1 MAKVDELETPEQFER
16 RREEVHIY
24 MERVAASSST
34 LTVDSEKAALFLSIS
49 KKELESRRDQNRPP
63 PPTPLW
69 IPGKKGVRVYY
80 FARTLVEH
88 IRGEPISQINP
99 YSNPLYGISL
109 GANAAAANAAADRK
123 ARSKMQS
130 MRWSASLTV
139 EEEDTTESFFVDSS
153 NRVMMQCW
161 EDDTK
166 TSDYFFSES
175 IEVEWM
181 QWDDALARVW
191 EDEGRRL
198 KWLGIAD
205 DLAPGLREA
214 VEAKRT
220 ATFLKI

>member
-1 MAKVDELETPEQFER
+1 MATVDEQETPEQLEK

-34 LTVDSEKAALFLSIS
+34 LTVNPAKAALFLSIS
-49 KKELESRRDQNRPP
+49 ESELESRRGRNEPP

-69 IPGKKGVRVYY
+69 IPGQKGVRVYY

-99 YSNPLYGISL
+99 YVNPLYGISL

-123 ARSKMQS
+123 ARSKMQP

-139 EEEDTTESFFVDSS
+139 EAEDTTESFFVDPS
-153 NRVMMQCW
+153 NRVIMQCW
-161 EDDTK
+161 EDATK
-166 TSDYFFSES
+166 TADYFFSES

-191 EDEGRRL
+191 EDEGIRL
-198 KWLGIAD
+198 KWLGKSD
-205 DLAPGLREA
+205 VLAPGLRQA
-214 VEAKRT
+214 VEVKRK
-220 ATFLKI
+220 AMFSKI

>member
-1 MAKVDELETPEQFER
+1 MATVDDQETPEQREK
-16 RREEVHIY
+16 RREEVHIN
-24 MERVAASSST
+24 MERIAASSST
-34 LTVDSEKAALFLSIS
+34 YFVKPAKAAFFLSIS
-49 KKELESRRDQNRPP
+49 EKELENRRARKEPP
-63 PPTPLW
+63 PPTPTW
-69 IPGKKGVRVYY
+69 VPGQKGVPVHY

-99 YSNPLYGISL
+99 FGNPLNGISL

-123 ARSKMQS
+123 ARSMMRP

-139 EEEDTTESFFVDSS
+139 EAEDTTESFFVDAS

-175 IEVEWM
+175 IEVAWM

-191 EDEGRRL
+191 VDEGRRL
-198 KWLGIAD
+198 KWLGKSD
-205 DLAPGLREA
+205 VLAPGLRQA
-214 VEAKRT
+214 VEVKRK
-220 ATFLKI
+220 AMFSKI